1 MSVLALSTVCLDCF
15 REINCESVSF
25 ECTPQNIFDYC
36 NRTSKCTEDDTRL
49 FRSDL
54 CCCDISAATIAS
66 SSLAIASAAGNVSVV
81 SRKFCS
87 EALTAQCLDDDWL
100 RWSSDILYHCTL
112 SPPYIDNITI
122 QDIQEQVKPS
132 PSTLSDDCLMCLV
145 QQGFTCSKSHTL
157 DWTSC
162 DDDCWKSVFS
172 PNECLVNAENCIN
185 AGMCT
190 PPFTVVTAK
199 TITNILRHIE
209 SDLHNMFSVPMIVL
223 IVFCTIL
230 VMISIM
236 IVASCFTFYKNFE
249 KQTACSKTTTGVT
262 HAA

>member
-15 REINCESVSF
+15 REINCEGVSF
-25 ECTPQNIFDYC
+25 ECTPQNVFDYC
-36 NRTSKCTEDDTRL
+36 NRTSKCTKDDTRL

-54 CCCDISAATIAS
+54 CCCDNPT
-66 SSLAIASAAGNVSVV
+66 AGNVSVV

-100 RWSSDILYHCTL
+100 QWSSDMLYHCTL
-112 SPPYIDNITI
+112 SPPDNLIDNITI
-122 QDIQEQVKPS
+122 QDIQEHVKPS

-145 QQGFTCSKSHTL
+145 EQGFTCSKSHTL

-162 DDDCWKSVFS
+162 DDDCWNSVFS
-172 PNECLVNAENCIN
+172 PNECRINAENCIN

-190 PPFTVVTAK
+190 PPFTAVTAK
-199 TITNILRHIE
+199 IVTSILRHIE
-209 SDLHNMFSVPMIVL
+209 GNIHISVSLIVL
-223 IVFCTIL
+223 ILFCTSI
-230 VMISIM
+230 VIICIM
-236 IVASCFTFYKNFE
+236 IVSSCFTFYLK